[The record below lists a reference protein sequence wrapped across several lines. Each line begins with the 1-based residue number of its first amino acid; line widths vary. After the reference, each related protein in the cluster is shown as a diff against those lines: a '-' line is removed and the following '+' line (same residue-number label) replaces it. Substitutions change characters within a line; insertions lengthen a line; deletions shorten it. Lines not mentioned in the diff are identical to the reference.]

1 MAECVYKSK
10 LLDLFNRQLEE
21 MKSVAI
27 DFGGESC
34 IYVECLEGVIQ
45 DITNMPAADVVP
57 GNLFRELKNEL
68 CWRCGKYKDQHL
80 GACDGCKWR
89 PGVGR

>member
-1 MAECVYKSK
+1 MAEYIERQSVHAMVKGLKQYKWTSPISNETHVTVGI
-10 LLDLFNRQLEE
+10 DD
-21 MKSVAI
+21 MKPEI
-27 DFGGESC
+27 DK
-34 IYVECLEGVIQ
+34 I
-45 DITNMPAADVVP
+45 PAADVVP

-89 PGVGR
+89 LGVGR